1 MGVRAVNEKRK
12 SSAAGA
18 ARRTRKDG
26 RSVIFKPIAW
36 FAVIC
41 LVVYSVIV
49 IISQQVQI
57 VELRQEREEI
67 TAAMT
72 EMRRRNDEYTRLLAS
87 DNESEYMEKI
97 AIEKLGYAY
106 PDERRFYVVE
116 KH

>member
-1 MGVRAVNEKRK
+1 MNEKRK
-12 SSAAGA
+12 SSAVGA
-18 ARRTRKDG
+18 ARRTRKGDK
-26 RSVIFKPIAW
+26 SVVFKPVAW
-36 FAVIC
+36 FTALCV
-41 LVVYSVIV
+41 LVYSVIV

-57 VELRQEREEI
+57 VQLRQEREEI
-67 TAAMT
+67 SADMT
-72 EMRRRNDEYTRLLAS
+72 EAQRLNDEYHRLLAS

>member
-1 MGVRAVNEKRK
+1 MNEKRK

-26 RSVIFKPIAW
+26 RSIVFKPVAW
-36 FAVIC
+36 FAVVC
-41 LVVYSVIV
+41 LVVYSIIV

-57 VELRQEREEI
+57 VQLRQERAEI
-67 TAAMT
+67 TATMT